1 MRNLIQSRI
10 SEMTPNQV
18 KIARFILDFPE
29 EAAFMT
35 ATRLATRVG
44 VSESTVVRFAF
55 FLGFP
60 GYGEMRGEISKTLLD
75 TLSTLRRIDSYRTE
89 ASNGYLDR
97 VMAMDVDTLLKLR
110 SQIPRAQIESFAD
123 MAVQAESIFIAA
135 TRSSF
140 VLGYYL
146 HYYLSWVRKSVTL
159 LPEVTAYEVLQNAPA
174 DSLVIGIT
182 FPRYSRWTVDILAHS
197 KEKGL
202 KTAAIT
208 DDIESPLVPFSS
220 HVVYVPFSPISF
232 LDSFTAP
239 LCMIN
244 CLIISISM
252 KYGDTLKERFA
263 SLENLWKLNRTYIS
277 PSPKSLN
284 VQPRADGKEETG
296 KEDDARS

>member
-1 MRNLIQSRI
+1 MRNLIQSKI

-18 KIARFILDFPE
+18 KMARFILDFPE

-35 ATRLATRVG
+35 ATRLAERVG
-44 VSESTVVRFAF
+44 VSESSVVRFAF
-55 FLGFP
+55 FLGFS
-60 GYGEMRGEISKTLLD
+60 GYGKMRGEISRTLH

-89 ASNGYLDR
+89 SSDGYLDR

-110 SQIPRAQIESFAD
+110 SQIPRAQIESFVD

-159 LPEVTAYEVLQNAPA
+159 LPEVTAYEVLQNAPK

-202 KTAAIT
+202 KTVAIT
-208 DDIESPLVPFSS
+208 DNIESPLVPFSS
-220 HVVYVPFSPISF
+220 HVVYVPYSPISF

-252 KYGDTLKERFA
+252 RYGDTLKERFA
-263 SLENLWKLNRTYIS
+263 SLENLWKLNKTYIY
-277 PSPKSLN
+277 PSPKLLN
-284 VQPRADGKEETG
+284 LQPQADGKEETG